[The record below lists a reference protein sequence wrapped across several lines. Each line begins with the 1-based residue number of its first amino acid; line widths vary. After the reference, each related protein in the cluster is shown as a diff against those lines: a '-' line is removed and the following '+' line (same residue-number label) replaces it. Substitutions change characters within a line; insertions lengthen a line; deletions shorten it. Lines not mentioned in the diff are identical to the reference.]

1 VALRNRDIMKSV
13 KKNHVRKN
21 RALLLLTRHMRKERR
36 EANKD
41 EVQKQS
47 ERVRRVAKRI
57 TQSPWIRI
65 DV

>member
-1 VALRNRDIMKSV
+1 MKSV